1 MFIRKKRTPS
11 ATVALFDQL
20 ARRQE
25 PRISR
30 AFMAGLENVRDRV
43 NATRLE
49 QLLSSGDTNAILQ
62 LLSLDQSREDLQQF
76 KAAIN
81 QAVSEGAKAA
91 AESQPSVTGLN
102 GTQVNFVFDSQNPR
116 LAQYAQQ
123 ISSTR
128 IREISEDVR
137 QVARNVISQDTTA
150 GINPRERRLAVFGT
164 ASV

>member
-11 ATVALFDQL
+11 DTVALFDQL

-62 LLSLDQSREDLQQF
+62 LLSLDQSR
-76 KAAIN
+76 
-81 QAVSEGAKAA
+81 
-91 AESQPSVTGLN
+91 
-102 GTQVNFVFDSQNPR
+102 R
-116 LAQYAQQ
+116 
-123 ISSTR
+123 ISSSSR
-128 IREISEDVR
+128 RRSIRPYR
-137 QVARNVISQDTTA
+137 KA
-150 GINPRERRLAVFGT
+150 RRLRLR
-164 ASV
+164 ASRP